1 MEQGFP
7 HNWRADEA
15 HWSTTGPVQGVT
27 RLNLSH
33 QPWKRFVLRQGDIN

>member
-15 HWSTTGPVQGVT
+15 HWSGARPAQGVT
-27 RLNLSH
+27 RLNLGRR
-33 QPWKRFVLRQGDIN
+33 QAQKRSVPISIAQ

>member
-15 HWSTTGPVQGVT
+15 QWSTDRPVQGVT
-27 RLNLSH
+27 RFNLGH
-33 QPWKRFVLRQGDIN
+33 QAEKRCVLISTAA